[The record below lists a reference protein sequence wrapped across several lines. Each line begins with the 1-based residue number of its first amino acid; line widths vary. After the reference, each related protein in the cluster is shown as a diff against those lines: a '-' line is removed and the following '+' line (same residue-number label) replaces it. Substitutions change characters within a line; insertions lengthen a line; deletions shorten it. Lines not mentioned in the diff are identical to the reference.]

1 MRLRLLTVALSFT
14 LLLALPLRAQ
24 YGPVQS
30 DAYTFSVETIVEGL
44 EHPWGM
50 AFLPD
55 GRFLVTERNP
65 GTIRLGTADGALSEP
80 LIEVE
85 DFFRPIGETGRS
97 QAGLFDIKLHP
108 DFDANGFVYWVYSRA
123 TERGSAVVVQRAE
136 WDNTGS
142 RLGTPEDVWVMQDA
156 DQDASALHYG
166 GRMAWL
172 PDGTLVLS
180 IGERRNLERA
190 QDLEDQAGGTIR
202 MTADGEAPSDNP
214 AWDDDA
220 DEYVYTT
227 GNRNVQALAVNP
239 TSGDLWAVDHGP
251 FGGDEVNRLDGGN
264 NYGWPWITGGVDYSG
279 APIGVGTQ
287 REGMTSAV
295 HIFDE
300 TVAPSGLT
308 FVTNES
314 QLDAW
319 NGDMLVGG
327 MVAEGIIRLSLDGDE
342 IVDEEWIEIGR
353 RIRDVHIHDGSIWVL
368 TEHADGEVLR
378 LRPGAGTSIGDA
390 RGDLSP
396 VELHP
401 AYPDPFHATTRI
413 QYSLAAP
420 THVSVEVYNVLG
432 QRVETLQSN
441 TQPTGDHT
449 VEWDATNHAS
459 GMYMV
464 TLRANDNTHVR
475 TVVLAK

>member
-1 MRLRLLTVALSFT
+1 
-14 LLLALPLRAQ
+14 
-24 YGPVQS
+24 
-30 DAYTFSVETIVEGL
+30 
-44 EHPWGM
+44 M

-136 WDNTGS
+136 WDNAGS

-227 GNRNVQALAVNP
+227 GNRNVKRSPLIRSQAI
-239 TSGDLWAVDHGP
+239 SGPSTMD
-251 FGGDEVNRLDGGN
+251 R
-264 NYGWPWITGGVDYSG
+264 
-279 APIGVGTQ
+279 
-287 REGMTSAV
+287 SAAMKS
-295 HIFDE
+295 
-300 TVAPSGLT
+300 TAS
-308 FVTNES
+308 
-314 QLDAW
+314 
-319 NGDMLVGG
+319 
-327 MVAEGIIRLSLDGDE
+327 MVATTMAGPGSPAASTIPA
-342 IVDEEWIEIGR
+342 R
-353 RIRDVHIHDGSIWVL
+353 RSAWAHS
-368 TEHADGEVLR
+368 
-378 LRPGAGTSIGDA
+378 A
-390 RGDLSP
+390 RG
-396 VELHP
+396 
-401 AYPDPFHATTRI
+401 
-413 QYSLAAP
+413 
-420 THVSVEVYNVLG
+420 
-432 QRVETLQSN
+432 
-441 TQPTGDHT
+441 
-449 VEWDATNHAS
+449 
-459 GMYMV
+459 
-464 TLRANDNTHVR
+464 
-475 TVVLAK
+475 